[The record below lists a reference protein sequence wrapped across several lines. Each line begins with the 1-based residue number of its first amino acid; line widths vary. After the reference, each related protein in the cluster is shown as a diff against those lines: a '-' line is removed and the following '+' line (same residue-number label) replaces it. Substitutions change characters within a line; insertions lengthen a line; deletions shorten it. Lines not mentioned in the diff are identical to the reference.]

1 MGVGFFQ
8 RAGIQRFVGAVRPAD
23 LDGRV
28 HIVVVVVLRDP
39 DPAVFGIDMGPHLV
53 LHRVDGGVGQKHA
66 GLPVEHPHGAVQGVD
81 GQRGIVGAHIVKFLF
96 LAGKQIVEQIPPR
109 HFGGGNFG
117 LRDCC
122 AGHIIPDGLVVF
134 AEHSALLRADQ
145 IHQLISAI
153 VIQADRACTGVLLV
167 TGQLLAGGGAVQ
179 ADMVDHHVLI
189 FGVIVQFQPVCRGR
203 DLVVGVA
210 QAHGG
215 AQRLLP
221 DPVSVPV
228 LDLQR
233 VIAGQVIAP
242 GVLVQGLSWG
252 VAQVERQRFP
262 RDPAAVGIFR
272 HGQLLAGGKVQ
283 HPAVPGGVVQRG
295 GVGKRLRGGQHQQ
308 RAGQG
313 GIVGTV
319 KGQDLLAAAVAQG
332 GCPPGGGAWV

>member
-8 RAGIQRFVGAVRPAD
+8 RAGIQRFVGAVRPTD

-39 DPAVFGIDMGPHLV
+39 DPAVFSIDMGPHLV
-53 LHRVDGGVGQKHA
+53 LHRVDGGVGQQHA

-96 LAGKQIVEQIPPR
+96 LAGKQIVEAVPPGCLRLCDGSTGQVIPHRLIELTEHRALFGAGQI
-109 HFGGGNFG
+109 
-117 LRDCC
+117 D
-122 AGHIIPDGLVVF
+122 
-134 AEHSALLRADQ
+134 
-145 IHQLISAI
+145 QLISAA
-153 VIQADRACTGVLLV
+153 VVQADRTRAGVLLES
-167 TGQLLAGGGAVQ
+167 GQFLAGGGAVQ
-179 ADMVDHHVLI
+179 ADMVDHHVLV

-262 RDPAAVGIFR
+262 RDPASVGVFG
-272 HGQLLAGGKVQ
+272 HSQLLARGKVD
-283 HPAVPGGVVQRG
+283 HPAIACGVVVAG
-295 GVGKRLRGGQHQQ
+295 GIGHLFRCGQDQQ
-308 RAGQG
+308 AAGQS

-319 KGQDLLAAAVAQG
+319 KGQDLLAAAVTQG
-332 GCPPGGGAWV
+332 G